1 MVALRSVSPWLCAS
15 VLVFALASCS
25 SVGRNAREAGRGGEQ
40 GALVAGD
47 FRFDALESQ
56 PLGQGECGMFLW
68 GRNGEQPI
76 LLLAA
81 FASPAEARVRVNG
94 RDRRLRRMN
103 ADGASR
109 YGLFENQSFSDD
121 RMTLE
126 VDVVFDE
133 NRELTDG
140 VALERGVIRARDAEG
155 WEVVI
160 SVGGLIG
167 CGA

>member
-1 MVALRSVSPWLCAS
+1 
-15 VLVFALASCS
+15 
-25 SVGRNAREAGRGGEQ
+25 
-40 GALVAGD
+40 
-47 FRFDALESQ
+47 
-56 PLGQGECGMFLW
+56 MFLW